1 LADELNI
8 DAGAAVSFIAEG
20 SSARHGMKALV
31 AGRSMVMAAT
41 AEEEFREIVA
51 AFAGPREQSRALR
64 FLGRVRLVPDGP
76 SARAQALTPTGN
88 LEWNDIVI
96 LGTGDALGLV
106 TMTTDRRAVSAARS
120 QGVNFQVSLCPSV
133 RLTGA

>member
-1 LADELNI
+1 
-8 DAGAAVSFIAEG
+8 
-20 SSARHGMKALV
+20 MKALV
-31 AGRSMVMAAT
+31 AGKSMVMTAT
-41 AEEEFREIVA
+41 AEGEFRKIVA
-51 AFAGPREQSRALR
+51 TFAGPLEQARALR
-64 FLGRVRLVPDGP
+64 FLGRVRLVPDGL

-106 TMTTDRRAVSAARS
+106 TMTTDRRAVSAALS
-120 QGVNFQVSLCPSV
+120 QGVNFQVSFCQSI

>member
-1 LADELNI
+1 LADEINI
-8 DAGAAVSFIAEG
+8 DAGAAISFIAEG
-20 SSARHGMKALV
+20 SSARHRMKALV
-31 AGRSMVMAAT
+31 AGKSMVMTAT
-41 AEEEFREIVA
+41 AIGEFQRVVA
-51 AFAGPREQSRALR
+51 TFGGPVEQARALR

-106 TMTTDRRAVSAARS
+106 TVTTDRRAVSAARS
-120 QGVNFQVSLCPSV
+120 QGVNFQAFFCPGI
-133 RLTGA
+133 RLTGD